1 MRFLTIILLV
11 LAGSVLHSCSK
22 KTNTTDLIQTPA
34 QELYLGADLSYINEI
49 ENCGAQYRQNG
60 QNIDPY
66 TLFAAKGCN
75 LVRLRLWHN
84 PTWSG
89 YSNYADVKR
98 SMQRAKAKNMPVLL
112 DFHYS
117 DTWADPSKQA
127 VPAAWASITDPIILG
142 DSVYNYTLNTLLK
155 LGAENLTPS
164 IVQVGNEINSE
175 VLQPTAQPKYTINWT
190 RNAQLI
196 NRGIQGVREAS
207 RRLNKNIEVMLHI
220 AQPENAIWW
229 FQQANTANLTDFDW
243 IGISYYPKWSTT
255 SLTNLPTAIQTLI
268 NTYLKKC
275 MIVETAYPYT
285 MQNADGSTNILGQSA
300 LLSEYPATPDGQKNY
315 MIQLVKQTLAGGGKG
330 VVYWEPAWVTNTCTT
345 PWATGSAWDNA
356 TFFNSQNQNEALPVF
371 DFFNQANY
379 K

>member
-1 MRFLTIILLV
+1 MIFL
-11 LAGSVLHSCSK
+11 
-22 KTNTTDLIQTPA
+22 
-34 QELYLGADLSYINEI
+34 IN
-49 ENCGAQYRQNG
+49 YRK
-60 QNIDPY
+60 IVPME
-66 TLFAAKGCN
+66 
-75 LVRLRLWHN
+75 
-84 PTWSG
+84 
-89 YSNYADVKR
+89 SN
-98 SMQRAKAKNMPVLL
+98 
-112 DFHYS
+112 
-117 DTWADPSKQA
+117 
-127 VPAAWASITDPIILG
+127 
-142 DSVYNYTLNTLLK
+142 
-155 LGAENLTPS
+155 TPS
-164 IVQVGNEINSE
+164 SIFKKGN
-175 VLQPTAQPKYTINWT
+175 
-190 RNAQLI
+190 
-196 NRGIQGVREAS
+196 
-207 RRLNKNIEVMLHI
+207 
-220 AQPENAIWW
+220 
-229 FQQANTANLTDFDW
+229 QQANTANLTDFDW

-268 NTYLKKC
+268 NTYRKKC

>member
-11 LAGSVLHSCSK
+11 LAGISLHSCSK
-22 KTNTTDLIQTPA
+22 KSNPTAPTLVPD
-34 QELYLGADLSYINEI
+34 LYLGADLSYINEI

-89 YSNYADVKR
+89 FSNYADVKR

-117 DTWADPSKQA
+117 DTWADPGNQA
-127 VPAAWASITDPIILG
+127 IPAAWASITNITTLG

-175 VLQPTAQPKYTINWT
+175 VLQPAGQPKYTINWT

-268 NTYLKKC
+268 NTYRKKC

>member
-1 MRFLTIILLV
+1 
-11 LAGSVLHSCSK
+11 
-22 KTNTTDLIQTPA
+22 
-34 QELYLGADLSYINEI
+34 
-49 ENCGAQYRQNG
+49 
-60 QNIDPY
+60 
-66 TLFAAKGCN
+66 
-75 LVRLRLWHN
+75 
-84 PTWSG
+84 
-89 YSNYADVKR
+89 
-98 SMQRAKAKNMPVLL
+98 L
-112 DFHYS
+112 D
-117 DTWADPSKQA
+117 
-127 VPAAWASITDPIILG
+127 

-175 VLQPTAQPKYTINWT
+175 VLQPNGQPKYTINWT
-190 RNAQLI
+190 RNASLI

-243 IGISYYPKWSTT
+243 IGISYYPLWSNTT
-255 SLTNLPTAIQTLI
+255 LDILPTRINTLI
-268 NTYLKKC
+268 STHGKKL
-275 MIVETAYPYT
+275 MVVETAYPYT
-285 MQNADGSTNILGQSA
+285 LQNADGSNNILGQA
-300 LLSEYPATPDGQKNY
+300 AVINGYPATPEGQKNY

-379 K
+379 R

>member
-1 MRFLTIILLV
+1 MRLHTIILLV
-11 LAGSVLHSCSK
+11 LTCSVLHSCSK
-22 KTNTTDLIQTPA
+22 RSNPTALASSP
-34 QELYLGADLSYINEI
+34 EMYLGADLSYINEI

-60 QNIDPY
+60 QNIEPY
-66 TLFAAKGCN
+66 ALFAAKGCN

-89 YSNYADVKR
+89 FSNYADVKR
-98 SMQRAKAKNMPVLL
+98 SMQRAKAKNIPVLL

-117 DTWADPSKQA
+117 DTWADPGNQA
-127 VPAAWASITDPIILG
+127 IPAAWASITNLTILG

-155 LGAENLTPS
+155 LGAEKLTPV

-175 VLQPTAQPKYTINWT
+175 VLQPAGQPKYTINWT

-229 FQQANTANLTDFDW
+229 FQQASANSISDFDW
-243 IGISYYPKWSTT
+243 IGVSYYPLWSNTT
-255 SLTNLPTAIQTLI
+255 LDNLPTRINTLI
-268 NTYLKKC
+268 STHRKKL
-275 MIVETAYPYT
+275 MVVETAYPYT
-285 MQNADGSTNILGQSA
+285 MHNADGANNILGQA
-300 LLSEYPATPDGQKNY
+300 AVINGYPATPDGQKNF

-330 VVYWEPAWVTNTCTT
+330 VVYWEPAWVANTCIT
-345 PWATGSAWDNA
+345 PWATGSGWDNA

-379 K
+379 R